1 MGVYVG
7 ITRLT
12 QLMMKIAGLP
22 CLSALNYNHEFGVV
36 WLDSLGG
43 WALFDAIY
51 TEKMQEE
58 EKQEV
63 EQYGKSLDLISLCNN
78 FPAVFDPGNFDLQQ
92 ANEYFI
98 TETMFPDHFVYDVGD
113 AASGF
118 DKQSLYFYGVFYKPS
133 PLVLTL
139 KSDNNSI
146 HINEN
151 MIQMNRYCKI
161 TRNAT
166 KIDNFDVFSK
176 KFVKV
181 NISESHVNETIKK
194 DGFEF
199 NLSSDGSK
207 SRLKIK
213 PLEGNV
219 NYDLVPFL
227 ADIDVFD
234 VDPDIKTVRY
244 DLLKTKDSLK
254 EGVVIPNGVRFEQ
267 INS

>member
-1 MGVYVG
+1 
-7 ITRLT
+7 
-12 QLMMKIAGLP
+12 
-22 CLSALNYNHEFGVV
+22 
-36 WLDSLGG
+36 
-43 WALFDAIY
+43 
-51 TEKMQEE
+51 
-58 EKQEV
+58 
-63 EQYGKSLDLISLCNN
+63 
-78 FPAVFDPGNFDLQQ
+78 
-92 ANEYFI
+92 
-98 TETMFPDHFVYDVGD
+98 MFPDHFVYDVGD

-118 DKQSLYFYGVFYKPS
+118 DKQSLDFYGVSYKPS